1 MCPVAVLPQTQRS
14 GLMFKSL
21 PLFIGLRYTRA
32 KRRNHFISFISLTSM
47 LGIALGVT
55 ALITVLSVMNGFE
68 KELRERILG
77 MASHAT
83 ITGYD
88 NTLQNWQS
96 LADIAH
102 QHPEVVGA
110 APYIEGEGM
119 LSNGEQVSGV
129 ALRGID
135 VAYEGEVSEVAEK
148 MIAGDLALLQPG
160 EYGIVLGVD
169 LARSLGVLLGDKVS
183 LIVSKAN
190 ISPAGIMPRMKRFT
204 VVGIFEVGM
213 YEYDS
218 SLALLQI
225 KDAAKLYKMDGEVTG
240 LRLKLQ
246 DMFMAPQVAR
256 ELVDGQLG
264 SYYMSDW
271 TRKHANF
278 FRAIQIEKTMMF
290 LILSLIIA
298 VAAFNIVSTLVMVVT
313 DKSAD
318 IAILRTLG
326 ATPTTVLL
334 IFMVQG
340 CVIGFIGTAL
350 GFIGGVS
357 LAMNVDTIV
366 PALESLFKTKFLDA
380 SVYYITELPSD
391 LHWNDVI
398 KITSISFVL
407 SLLATLYPAWNASKM
422 QPAEVLRHE

>member
-1 MCPVAVLPQTQRS
+1 ML
-14 GLMFKSL
+14 KSL

-83 ITGYD
+83 ITGYG
-88 NTLQNWQS
+88 NTLDNWQT
-96 LADIAH
+96 LADIAR
-102 QHPEVVGA
+102 QHGEVVGA

-119 LSNGEQVSGV
+119 LSNGEQVSGT

-135 VAYEGEVSEVAEK
+135 TEHESEVSEVAEK
-148 MIAGDLALLQPG
+148 MISGKLERLQAG

-218 SLALLQI
+218 TLAILHI
-225 KDAAKLYKMDGEVTG
+225 EDAAKLYKMSGQVSG
-240 LRLKLQ
+240 LRLKLE
-246 DMFMAPQVAR
+246 DMFKAPMVAR
-256 ELVDGQLG
+256 ELVEGQLG

-326 ATPTTVLL
+326 ATPSTILL
-334 IFMVQG
+334 VFMVQG

-350 GFIGGVS
+350 GLLGGVS
-357 LAMNVDTIV
+357 LALNVESIV
-366 PALESLFKTKFLDA
+366 PALESLLSTKFLDA

-391 LHWNDVI
+391 LHWDDVI
-398 KITSISFVL
+398 KITGISFLL
-407 SLLATLYPAWNASKM
+407 SLLATLYPAWSAAKT

>member
-1 MCPVAVLPQTQRS
+1 
-14 GLMFKSL
+14 MFKSL

-77 MASHAT
+77 MAAHAT
-83 ITGYD
+83 ITSHG
-88 NTLQNWQS
+88 NSLNNWQA
-96 LADIAH
+96 LAEIAQ
-102 QHPEVVGA
+102 QHPSVIGS

-119 LSNGEQVSGV
+119 LSNGEQVSGT
-129 ALRGID
+129 ALRGVD
-135 VAYEGEVSEVAEK
+135 VEYESAVSEVAEK
-148 MIAGDLALLQPG
+148 MIAGDFDRLKSG
-160 EYGIVLGVD
+160 EYGIVLGID

-183 LIVSKAN
+183 LIVSKVN

-213 YEYDS
+213 FEYDS
-218 SLALLQI
+218 ALAILHI
-225 KDAAKLYKMDGEVTG
+225 DDAAKLYRMQGEVTG
-240 LRLKLQ
+240 LRLKLD
-246 DMFMAPQVAR
+246 DMFKAPQVAR

-264 SYYMSDW
+264 SYFMSDW

-326 ATPTTVLL
+326 ATPSTVLM

-340 CVIGFIGTAL
+340 CVIGFVGTAL
-350 GFIGGVS
+350 GLIGGVT
-357 LAMNVDTIV
+357 LALNVDTII
-366 PALESLFKTKFLDA
+366 PALESLLDTKFLDA

-391 LHWNDVI
+391 LHWDDVF

-407 SLLATLYPAWNASKM
+407 SLLATIYPAWSAAKM
-422 QPAEVLRHE
+422 QPVEVLRYE

>member
-1 MCPVAVLPQTQRS
+1 
-14 GLMFKSL
+14 MFKSL

>member
-1 MCPVAVLPQTQRS
+1 
-14 GLMFKSL
+14 MFKSL
-21 PLFIGLRYTRA
+21 PLFIGLRYTRP
-32 KRRNHFISFISLTSM
+32 KRRNHFISFISMTSM
-47 LGIALGVT
+47 LGIMLGVT

-83 ITGYD
+83 ITGPSNSLY
-88 NTLQNWQS
+88 NWQE
-96 LADIAH
+96 LADIAR

-119 LSNGEQVSGV
+119 LSNGDQVSGV
-129 ALRGID
+129 ALRGVDI
-135 VAYEGEVSEVAEK
+135 AHEGEVSEVAEK
-148 MIAGDLALLQPG
+148 IIMGSIEGLIPG
-160 EYGIVLGVD
+160 EYGIVLGID
-169 LARSLGVLLGDKVS
+169 LARSLGVMTGDKIS

-218 SLALLQI
+218 AVALLDIQ
-225 KDAAKLYKMDGEVTG
+225 DAAKLYKMQGEVSG
-240 LRLKLQ
+240 LRLKLA
-246 DMFMAPQVAR
+246 DMFKAPQIAS
-256 ELVDGQLG
+256 ELVEGQLG

-271 TRKHANF
+271 TKKHANF

-313 DKSAD
+313 DKEAD

-326 ATPTTVLL
+326 ATPMTILL

-340 CVIGFIGTAL
+340 CVIGFIGTAM
-350 GFIGGVS
+350 GFAGGVT
-357 LAMNVDTIV
+357 LALNVETVV
-366 PALESLFKTKFLDA
+366 PALESLLGFKFLAPD
-380 SVYYITELPSD
+380 VYYITELPSD
-391 LHWNDVI
+391 LHWNDVL
-398 KITSISFVL
+398 KITSISFLL
-407 SLLATLYPAWNASKM
+407 SLLATLYPAWRASQT

>member
-1 MCPVAVLPQTQRS
+1 
-14 GLMFKSL
+14 MFKSL

-47 LGIALGVT
+47 LGITLGVT

-83 ITGYD
+83 ITGPGNSLY
-88 NTLQNWQS
+88 NWQE
-96 LADIAH
+96 LADIAR
-102 QHPEVVGA
+102 QHPQVIGT

-119 LSNGEQVSGV
+119 LSNGDQVSGV

-135 VAYEGEVSEVAEK
+135 IAHEGEVSEVAEK
-148 MIAGDLALLQPG
+148 LIMGDFKQLVAG

-169 LARSLGVLLGDKVS
+169 LARSLGVMTGDKVS

-218 SLALLQI
+218 ALALLDI
-225 KDAAKLYKMDGEVTG
+225 NDAAKLYQMPGEVSG
-240 LRLKLQ
+240 LRLKLE
-246 DMFMAPQVAR
+246 DMFKAPQIAR
-256 ELVDGQLG
+256 ELVKGQLG

-313 DKSAD
+313 DKAAD

-340 CVIGFIGTAL
+340 CVIGFIGTAMGL
-350 GFIGGVS
+350 LGGVS
-357 LAMNVDTIV
+357 LALNVETVV
-366 PALESLFKTKFLDA
+366 PALESLLGMKFLAPD
-380 SVYYITELPSD
+380 VYYITDLPSD
-391 LHWNDVI
+391 LQWDDVF
-398 KITSISFVL
+398 KITSISFLL
-407 SLLATLYPAWNASKM
+407 SLLATLYPAWRASKT

>member
-1 MCPVAVLPQTQRS
+1 MLR
-14 GLMFKSL
+14 SL

-47 LGIALGVT
+47 LGVTLGVM

-83 ITGYD
+83 ITGFG
-88 NTLQNWQS
+88 NRLENWQE
-96 LADIAH
+96 LGEIAH
-102 QHPEVVGA
+102 QHPGVIGV
-110 APYIEGEGM
+110 APYVEGEGM
-119 LSNGEQVSGV
+119 LSYGSQVSGTM
-129 ALRGID
+129 LRGID
-135 VAYEGEVSEVAEK
+135 AGLEPEVSEVGDK
-148 MIAGDLALLQPG
+148 MVVGRLEDLQPG
-160 EYGIVLGVD
+160 EFGIVLGVD
-169 LARSLGVLLGDKVS
+169 LARKLGVMAGDKVS

-190 ISPAGIMPRMKRFT
+190 ITPAGIMPRIKRFT

-213 YEYDS
+213 FEYDS
-218 SLALLQI
+218 ALALIQI
-225 KDAAKLYKMDGEVTG
+225 EDAAKLYQMPGSVSG
-240 LRLKLQ
+240 LRLKLD
-246 DMFMAPQVAR
+246 DMFQAPRIAR
-256 ELVDGQLG
+256 ELVAGQFG

-271 TRKHANF
+271 TQKHANF

-313 DKSAD
+313 DKAAD

-326 ATPTTVLL
+326 ATPNTVLL

-340 CVIGFIGTAL
+340 CVIGLVGTTL
-350 GFIGGVS
+350 GLIGGVS
-357 LAMNVDTIV
+357 LSLNVDTLV
-366 PALESLFKTKFLDA
+366 PALESLLGFQFLDA

-391 LHWNDVI
+391 LHWDDVAR
-398 KITSISFVL
+398 ITTVSFVL
-407 SLLATLYPAWNASKM
+407 SLLATLYPAWRAART
-422 QPAEVLRHE
+422 QPAEVLRYE

>member
-1 MCPVAVLPQTQRS
+1 
-14 GLMFKSL
+14 MFKSL

-47 LGIALGVT
+47 LGIMLGVT

-83 ITGYD
+83 ITGP
-88 NTLQNWQS
+88 NNSLHNWQE
-96 LADIAH
+96 LADIAR
-102 QHPEVVGA
+102 QHSQVIGA

-119 LSNGEQVSGV
+119 LSNGDKVSGV

-135 VAYEGEVSEVAEK
+135 IAHEGEVSEVAEK
-148 MIAGDLALLQPG
+148 LIMGNIQQLVPG

-169 LARSLGVLLGDKVS
+169 LARSLGVMTGDKVS

-218 SLALLQI
+218 ALALLDI
-225 KDAAKLYKMDGEVTG
+225 KDAAKLYKMSGEVSG
-240 LRLKLQ
+240 LRLKLE
-246 DMFMAPQVAR
+246 DMFQAPQIAR
-256 ELVDGQLG
+256 ELVEGQLG

-290 LILSLIIA
+290 LILSLIVA

-313 DKSAD
+313 DKAAD

-340 CVIGFIGTAL
+340 CVIGFIGTAMGL
-350 GFIGGVS
+350 LGGVS
-357 LAMNVDTIV
+357 LALNVETVV
-366 PALESLFKTKFLDA
+366 PALESLLGFKFLAPD
-380 SVYYITELPSD
+380 VYYITDLPSD
-391 LHWNDVI
+391 LHWDDVI
-398 KITSISFVL
+398 KITSISFLL
-407 SLLATLYPAWNASKM
+407 SLLATLYPAWQASKT

>member
-1 MCPVAVLPQTQRS
+1 ML
-14 GLMFKSL
+14 KSL
-21 PLFIGLRYTRA
+21 PLFIGLRYTKA

-68 KELRERILG
+68 KELRERILA

-83 ITGYD
+83 ITGYGD
-88 NTLQNWQS
+88 SLNNWQA
-96 LADIAH
+96 LADIAR
-102 QHPEVVGA
+102 QHPGVVGA

-119 LSNGEQVSGV
+119 LSNGSQVSGV
-129 ALRGID
+129 MLRGID
-135 VAYEGEVSEVAEK
+135 TAHEGEVSEVGEK
-148 MIAGDLALLQPG
+148 MIAGRLDALQPG

-169 LARSLGVLLGDKVS
+169 LARSLGVFPGDKLS

-218 SLALLQI
+218 ALAILNI
-225 KDAAKLYKMDGEVTG
+225 EDAAKLYKMDGSVSG
-240 LRLKLQ
+240 LRLKLE
-246 DMFMAPQVAR
+246 DMFKAPQIAR
-256 ELVDGQLG
+256 ELVEGQLG

-290 LILSLIIA
+290 LILSLIVA

-313 DKSAD
+313 DKAAD

-326 ATPTTVLL
+326 ATPGTVLL

-340 CVIGFIGTAL
+340 CVIGLIGTTL
-350 GFIGGVS
+350 GLVGGVS
-357 LAMNVDTIV
+357 LALNVDTIV
-366 PALESLFKTKFLDA
+366 PAIESLLGTKFLDA

-391 LHWNDVI
+391 LHWDDVI
-398 KITSISFVL
+398 KITTVSFLL
-407 SLLATLYPAWNASKM
+407 SLLATLYPAWRAAKT

>member
-1 MCPVAVLPQTQRS
+1 
-14 GLMFKSL
+14 MFKSL

-83 ITGYD
+83 ITGHG
-88 NTLQNWQS
+88 NTLDNWQV
-96 LADIAH
+96 LADIAR
-102 QHPEVVGA
+102 QHGEVVGA

-119 LSNGEQVSGV
+119 LSNGDQVSGA

-135 VAYEGEVSEVAEK
+135 IDHESEVSEVAEK
-148 MIAGDLALLQPG
+148 MVAGELSRLEPG

-169 LARSLGVLLGDKVS
+169 LARSLGLLLGDKVS

-218 SLALLQI
+218 ALAILNI
-225 KDAAKLYKMDGEVTG
+225 EDAAKLYKMTGQVSG
-240 LRLKLQ
+240 LRLKLE
-246 DMFMAPQVAR
+246 DMFRAPMVAR
-256 ELVDGQLG
+256 ELVEGQLG

-326 ATPTTVLL
+326 ATPSTILL

-340 CVIGFIGTAL
+340 CVIGFIGTTL
-350 GFIGGVS
+350 GLLGGVS
-357 LAMNVDTIV
+357 LALNVESLV
-366 PALESLFKTKFLDA
+366 PAIESLLGIKFLDA

-391 LHWNDVI
+391 LHWNDAI
-398 KITSISFVL
+398 KITAVSFVL
-407 SLLATLYPAWNASKM
+407 SLLATLYPAWSAAKT